1 MPLINKIYYVWW
13 NWHTWATVK
22 IKNDNNSS
30 LSFRFPWF
38 LTLTIFENYVKRRL
52 NRCTLPGMTCSVQ
65 CNKIAL
71 LSGEN
76 SADVTKYSHSYTWIY
91 ITVCQSNSFLFQL
104 IKVEGGLCEGEV
116 IYHDLV
122 KKTPEEIAKINKRR
136 EEKR

>member
-1 MPLINKIYYVWW
+1 MSKEGWIGVHYLEWSIVCSAIN
-13 NWHTWATVK
+13 
-22 IKNDNNSS
+22 
-30 LSFRFPWF
+30 
-38 LTLTIFENYVKRRL
+38 
-52 NRCTLPGMTCSVQ
+52 
-65 CNKIAL
+65 IAL

-76 SADVTKYSHSYTWIY
+76 SANVTKYSHSFTWIY